1 MDLDLVAVLEPVS
14 DFAFESELGDG
25 VDAVL
30 DGALDSDPDVERAS
44 DPDEGLESELEAAAV
59 EAEAGDFALAPLPR
73 LSFL

>member
-1 MDLDLVAVLEPVS
+1 MDLDAVLEPVS
-14 DFAFESELGDG
+14 DFAFESELDDG

-30 DGALDSDPDVERAS
+30 DGVLDSDPDVEPAS
-44 DPDEGLESELEAAAV
+44 DPDEEPESELDAAGV